1 MKKLTQFTLLLMA
14 AGALWA
20 ADGTFT
26 GEIMDKQCAEM
37 GSHDAMMKSEG
48 AKNAKECALAC
59 AKDGGG
65 FALYDSQS
73 KKVYPIA
80 DAGKVRDYAGERVQ
94 ITGDYDQN
102 ADVLH
107 VKSVSRAQ

>member
-1 MKKLTQFTLLLMA
+1 MKRLAQLTLFLAAAATLSA
-14 AGALWA
+14 AE
-20 ADGTFT
+20 GTFT

-37 GSHDAMMKSEG
+37 GSHDAMMKSEN

-59 AKDGGG
+59 AKQGGG
-65 FALYDSQS
+65 FALLDTQS
-73 KKVYPIA
+73 KKVYAIA
-80 DAGKVRDYAGERVQ
+80 DANKVREYAGERVQ

-107 VKSVSRAQ
+107 VKSVTRAQ